1 MMPIVLDIRNESA
14 RKRLYTRSGLTMLAG
29 RICKGERVKGIVE
42 LSVMFC
48 DDAFIADLNRRYRH
62 KDAPTDVLSFEQD
75 RAVTKGPRALGDI
88 VISLETAE
96 SNCGGDRAMMKEEV
110 NLLFCHGLLHLLGHD
125 HGTAKERMAMT
136 ELQAHYL
143 GATTEAAWAFG
154 PKAIPAH
161 PNGRTAR
168 AGGHRGR

>member
-1 MMPIVLDIRNESA
+1 MMPILLDIRNESA
-14 RKRLYTRSGLTMLAG
+14 QKRLYTRSGLTTLAG
-29 RICKGERVKGIVE
+29 RICRGEGVKGNAEV
-42 LSVMFC
+42 SVMFC
-48 DDAFIADLNRRYRH
+48 DDEFITDLNRRYRR
-62 KDAPTDVLSFEQD
+62 KNAPTDVLSFEQD
-75 RAVTKGPRALGDI
+75 HAASKGLRVLGDI

-96 SNCGGDRAMMKEEV
+96 RHCGGDRAMMRKEV

-125 HGTAKERMAMT
+125 HATAKERMAMT

-161 PNGRTAR
+161 PNRRTAR